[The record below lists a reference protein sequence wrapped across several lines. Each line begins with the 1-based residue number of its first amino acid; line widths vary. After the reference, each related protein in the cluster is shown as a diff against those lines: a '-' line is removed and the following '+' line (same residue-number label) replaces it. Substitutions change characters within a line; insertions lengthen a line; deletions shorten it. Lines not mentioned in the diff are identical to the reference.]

1 MPNRPFLVAA
11 VACCG
16 ALLSAS
22 PARAVDDLLTPRSIA
37 MGDSLRAD
45 ASGAL
50 GPLLNPAGMTLRRSY
65 TLEAMY
71 GFNVQDM
78 GHHLLASIVDS
89 VTSRVSA
96 GVYYSFVHTNPK
108 FAVDG
113 LGPVAATREGNET
126 GLALAL
132 PLGNWF
138 AFGITSKYLKYTTD
152 APNPRFVDAKATP
165 DVPPKLVFDSSTNG
179 ATADGFTMDAGI
191 SLRLGDSFAA
201 AVTGQNLIPLRS
213 IEAPMSLGTGL
224 AYHYGT
230 QLTLAADFVVN
241 FNKYKSPAP
250 DVHDLVT
257 YKLGGGLEWLIAGKV
272 ALRAG
277 ASWDSGR
284 PGTFVSMGLA
294 YVHQSFAIDLSYR
307 QEVQHGVDSYI
318 VAGLRVFLQ

>member
-1 MPNRPFLVAA
+1 MRNRPLSVA
-11 VACCG
+11 VPIL
-16 ALLSAS
+16 LLSFHAS
-22 PARAVDDLLTPRSIA
+22 PALAADDMLTPRSVA

-50 GPLLNPAGMTLRRSY
+50 GPLLNPAGMTLRRAY

-71 GFNVQDM
+71 GFNVQDT
-78 GHHLLASIVDS
+78 GSHLLASIVDS

-96 GVYYSFVHTNPK
+96 GVYYSFVHSDPK
-108 FAVDG
+108 FTLLPG
-113 LGPVAATREGNET
+113 GPTQGRREGNET

-138 AFGITSKYLKYTTD
+138 SFGITTKYIRFTTD
-152 APNPRFVDAKATP
+152 APNPAFVDAKTTP
-165 DVPPKLVFDSSTNG
+165 MVPERLAIDSTV
-179 ATADGFTMDAGI
+179 ATATANGFTMDGGI
-191 SLRLGDSFAA
+191 ALRLGESFSA

-213 IEAPMSLGTGL
+213 IEAPMALGTGL
-224 AYHYGT
+224 AYRYGT
-230 QLTLAADFVVN
+230 QLTLALDFVVN
-241 FNKYKSPAP
+241 FNKYQKP
-250 DVHDLVT
+250 DGSDIVS

-277 ASWDSGR
+277 AGWDSGK
-284 PGTFVSMGLA
+284 PATFVSGGLA

-307 QEVQHGVDSYI
+307 QQVQHGVDSYI